1 MATTIKIKRSTGTSA
16 PSSLTA
22 GELAYT
28 GGAGA
33 QGGAGSRLFVGN
45 PADGN
50 NLVIG
55 GKYFTDMLDHVH
67 GTNTASSALIV
78 DSNKKINELLSGN
91 MVVTGSSNT
100 ISTSSGN
107 LTIAPT
113 GNLVI
118 THGGTLDLSG
128 QANAV
133 TLIDNNAA
141 SFELKEASN
150 SYIKLVTTNSSE
162 AVVIGQDAT
171 FADDVSLISDAAV
184 LNFGADS
191 DVNLTHVADTGLL
204 LNSTSVFQFRD
215 SALSIGSSAD
225 GQLDINA
232 DTLLEITAPTVQ
244 FDTDGQVV
252 SFGADGDV
260 TLTHVADAALMLNSA
275 MGLRFRDS
283 ALSINS
289 STDGQLDI
297 DADTEL
303 EITSPIV
310 DINASTSVNISN
322 DLKLD
327 SDSAVL
333 GFGADN
339 DVTLTHVADTALM
352 LNSSMALRFRDSA
365 LSVSSPSDGTLAIAA
380 DTEVDITAT
389 TIDINGNADIS
400 GSLGVGSTT
409 ASTLKVSDL
418 TNNRIVI
425 AGVSG
430 EIEDD
435 ANFTFDGTTFAV
447 TAATDITGDLDVD
460 NININANT
468 ISSTNTN
475 GDITLSPHGTGT
487 VKVPSGYDDRS
498 GQNSLTLVTKG
509 YVDAVKQ
516 ALDIKA
522 SVHVASTANVSLTG
536 GSSGLEAGDAIDG
549 VTLVAGDRVLL
560 KNQTDASENGIYVAV
575 ASGGTPAR
583 SDDANASVDVTS
595 GMFVWVEEGTANA
608 DQGYVLTTNNVITL
622 NTTNLT
628 FTQFSGAGQITAG
641 NGMTKSGNTIN
652 VVPDNVTLSVTAD
665 EIKLKGD
672 VTATALGDLLIGKA
686 SNGGYK
692 RLAVSTGGANQL
704 LQINS
709 SGNDLEFTSTIDGG
723 TF

>member
-425 AGVSG
+425 AGASG

-468 ISSTNTN
+468 ISSTNSN

-522 SVHVASTANVSLTG
+522 SVHVASTANVSLSG

-560 KNQTDASENGIYVAV
+560 KNQTDASQNGIYVAV

-641 NGMTKSGNTIN
+641 NGLTKSGNTIN

>member
-16 PSSLTA
+16 PSGLTA

-50 NLVIG
+50 NLIIG

-425 AGVSG
+425 AGASG

-468 ISSTNTN
+468 ISSTNSN

-522 SVHVASTANVSLTG
+522 SVHVASTANVSLTA